1 MAINS
6 NNTYLQYWED
16 FSLLGKSMKKY
27 AIANWISMAVGFFGA
42 IIIQIVFMAPLLGSM
57 DSSIFDD
64 PYALLLGMGG
74 ISIFIIVV
82 VFAISIY
89 QFVTYI
95 KYLMQL
101 KKVGEL
107 TNDRELQKAY
117 KMELWA
123 MIISFIM
130 GFIIIPGMFILFL
143 GGGFM
148 NFMMMDEAAFYNFIM
163 LILGLMLVIIIIAL
177 ISIILQVISVV
188 SLDNWGQNI
197 KITNFQNPYAVN
209 IAEGTSFMK
218 WGRIIALF
226 TGSIGVILYLIGI
239 MKAGSNIIEF
249 FDGYGNNQSIQ
260 GGAFPQYS
268 SGNTLQQ
275 PGGFTTSP
283 NLNSS
288 SMGNTSY
295 GNTTMKPQVEGFCS
309 FCGSKLE
316 DKNSMFCSNCGRK
329 LF

>member
-6 NNTYLQYWED
+6 NATYLQYWEE

-27 AIANWISMAVGFFGA
+27 AIANWISMAVSFFGA
-42 IIIQIVFMAPLLGSM
+42 ILIQMVFMAPLLGGI
-57 DSSIFDD
+57 DSGILDD
-64 PYALLLGMGG
+64 PYTLLLGMGG
-74 ISIFIIVV
+74 IIIFIIVV
-82 VFAISIY
+82 AFAISIY
-89 QFVTYI
+89 QFFTYI

-117 KMELWA
+117 QMELWA

-130 GFIIIPGMFILFL
+130 GFIIAPGILIYFL
-143 GGGFM
+143 GSGFM
-148 NFMMMDEAAFYNFIM
+148 FFTADEAAFYNFIM
-163 LILGLMLVIIIIAL
+163 ILLGLCLVIIIIAL

-188 SLDNWGQNI
+188 SLDNWGQNL

-249 FDGYGNNQSIQ
+249 FNGYGNNQSIQ
-260 GGAFPQYS
+260 GGASPQYS
-268 SGNTLQQ
+268 SGSTLQQ

-295 GNTTMKPQVEGFCS
+295 GNTTMKPQAEGFCS